1 MHEGEETQ
9 QSVVVAIEEA
19 FFVWLMLG
27 IPEMTDEFPTLL
39 TISLPFTRFGRN
51 GLTTD
56 VPSSGRSVLRKAV
69 SSCISVSM
77 DLV

>member
-27 IPEMTDEFPTLL
+27 IPEMTDEFPALHM
-39 TISLPFTRFGRN
+39 IA
-51 GLTTD
+51 D
-56 VPSSGRSVLRKAV
+56 Q
-69 SSCISVSM
+69 
-77 DLV
+77 